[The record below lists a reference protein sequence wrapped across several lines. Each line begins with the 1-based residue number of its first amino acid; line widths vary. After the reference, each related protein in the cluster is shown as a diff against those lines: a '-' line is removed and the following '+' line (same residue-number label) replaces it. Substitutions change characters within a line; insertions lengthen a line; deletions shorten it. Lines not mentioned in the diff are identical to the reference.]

1 MSNPEYL
8 FDNPNVYESH
18 EGDVIPPSGEVTPM
32 PGRGAEAELRQDH
45 PFDSSSDSGLL
56 AKVVEVE
63 ELPLPESEEDTL
75 GLKTSDAPL
84 MFRLSAHTRILGRE
98 KTREIKNNIKQR
110 SEAQEKNNFN
120 GRDSGR

>member
-18 EGDVIPPSGEVTPM
+18 EGEILPPSGEVTPM
-32 PGRGAEAELRQDH
+32 PRRRAEAELRQDH
-45 PFDSSSDSGLL
+45 PFDSFTDSGLL
-56 AKVVEVE
+56 AEVVDVE

-84 MFRLSAHTRILGRE
+84 KFRLSAHTRILGIE
-98 KTREIKNNIKQR
+98 KTKEIKSKQR
-110 SEAQEKNNFN
+110 LEEQEKNNFN
-120 GRDSGR
+120 GSDSGL